1 MIPPDAA
8 GVLETVRPRAESA
21 CHATRNSDA
30 PAHPAADPNP
40 VIFENQIC
48 LRLLG
53 FQVASQPGV

>member
-1 MIPPDAA
+1 MIPP
-8 GVLETVRPRAESA
+8 ETVRPRAESA

-30 PAHPAADPNP
+30 PAHRAADPNP